1 MSHIGGSTLQ
11 INNNKQLLDNLS
23 QLLDQ
28 FKDESGQISL
38 TDEFNQ
44 ALKNTVLYSQLPEE
58 QAETKNI
65 SILLSDLRGFTA
77 MAEKYSPLTVIA
89 LLNRYFSKMSKIID
103 SHGGMIDKFM
113 GDSIM
118 VLFGAKDADST
129 DLASILACAI
139 EMQIAMNDINE
150 ISQSLGMA
158 NLYMGIGINTGEVV
172 AGTLGSDVYREF
184 TVIGDHVNLVSRVE
198 AHSLRGQ
205 ILLSEHTYELGK
217 DFVEIGDVNEV
228 HVKGKSRAVK
238 MYELLAINLPRRLEV
253 PQREIRSS
261 PRVEVNISLVYYM
274 LEGKTVLSKAYEG
287 DVIDI
292 SYGGLFIMTDQALE
306 PFSEIKMNVSL
317 SLMGT
322 GTSEIYA
329 RVIHCRQINSHYESH
344 LEFTAIDEQARKA
357 IKGYVDKLL

>member
-1 MSHIGGSTLQ
+1 LQ
-11 INNNKQLLDNLS
+11 VNNKQLLKSLS
-23 QLLDQ
+23 QLIDQ
-28 FKDESGQISL
+28 FKDDSGRVIIN
-38 TDEFNQ
+38 DEFNL
-44 ALKNTVLYSQLPEE
+44 ALEKTVISSQVPEE
-58 QAETKNI
+58 TAETKNV

-89 LLNRYFSKMSKIID
+89 LLNRYFSKMSQIID
-103 SHGGMIDKFM
+103 QHGGMIDKFM

-118 VLFGAKDADST
+118 VLFGANDEQSP
-129 DLASILACAI
+129 DLPSILSCAI
-139 EMQIAMNDINE
+139 EMQIAMNEINE

-172 AGTLGSDVYREF
+172 AGTLGSDVYREY

-205 ILLSEHTYELGK
+205 ILLSENTYELGK
-217 DFVEIGDVNEV
+217 DFIDIGDVNEV
-228 HVKGKSRAVK
+228 HVKGKSIAVK
-238 MYELLAINLPRRLEV
+238 MYELLAVKHPLRLEV
-253 PQREIRSS
+253 PRREIRNS
-261 PRVEVNISLVYYM
+261 PRVEVNISLTYFL
-274 LEGKTVLSKAYEG
+274 LEGKSVLTTAHTG
-287 DVIDI
+287 NVIDI
-292 SYGGLFIMTDQALE
+292 SYGGLFVRTSEALE

-329 RVIHCRQINSHYESH
+329 RVIHCHEFENHYESH

-357 IKGYVDKLL
+357 IKAYVDKLI